1 MIYDVEFDLHFS
13 SDEEKLD
20 LGFQSDKVE
29 IENKFGQIETVV
41 VHDEVY
47 DGVYEI
53 VPTLE
58 AQTLPTGGKY
68 VPKDI
73 NVTGVP
79 NFEVSNIFGGN
90 TFYICSE
97 V

>member
-53 VPTLE
+53 DPAVDAQVLE
-58 AQTLPTGGKY
+58 TGNKY
-68 VPKDI
+68 VERNI
-73 NVTGVP
+73 TVNGVP
-79 NFEVSNIFGGN
+79 IHRYLDANGEMIVVIGD
-90 TFYICSE
+90 E
-97 V
+97 